1 MALFN
6 NNGYILYLT
15 QQKKHLRSQGNTHS
29 GSDGKLRCKVQNKK
43 YEEIN

>member
-15 QQKKHLRSQGNTHS
+15 QQKKHLRGNTHS
-29 GSDGKLRCKVQNKK
+29 GIEGKLRCKVQNYK
-43 YEEIN
+43 YKEIN